1 MKFKQYLNLIAD
13 PAGFIPTPRFQWVI
27 KKNPRKT
34 AREEA
39 IVAEVIE
46 QANPR
51 ENISGRYPW
60 DKEEQMVLQQL
71 WINPDRSDVEW
82 RDMPMA
88 ASVSDLYSVED
99 TEFGELPVPNAIK
112 QPGVIRA
119 DFHQRIREILGEA

>member
-1 MKFKQYLNLIAD
+1 MKFKEYLQLITD

-39 IVAEVIE
+39 IAAKVMEL
-46 QANPR
+46 ANPR

-60 DKEEQMVLQQL
+60 GPEEQFVLQQL
-71 WINPDRSDVEW
+71 WIHTDKEMAVW
-82 RDMPMA
+82 RDTPMER
-88 ASVSDLYSVED
+88 SVSDLYSVED

-112 QPGVIRA
+112 EPGMVRG
-119 DFHQRIREILGEA
+119 DFQQRIREILGE